1 MGFVPLKTER
11 GEAPEAAGAG
21 AGQVSGS
28 GARPTRLVG
37 LNVPVVKP
45 AAGILVAAASSSVR
59 FTPGSGTAVLPP
71 TSDIMTAFCPPGP
84 TSRTSMSPG
93 KVWFTPFSFTVT
105 FKTVPLK
112 PLTAM
117 FEG

>member
-1 MGFVPLKTER
+1 MKIER

-28 GARPTRLVG
+28 GASPTRLVG
-37 LNVPVVKP
+37 LNVPVTKV
-45 AAGILVAAASSSVR
+45 AAVILLAAASSRVR
-59 FTPGSGTAVLPP
+59 SMPATSPPPP

-84 TSRTSMSPG
+84 TRRMSMSLG
-93 KVWFTPFSFTVT
+93 KVWVNPLSFTVT
-105 FKTVPLK
+105 FKTVPER